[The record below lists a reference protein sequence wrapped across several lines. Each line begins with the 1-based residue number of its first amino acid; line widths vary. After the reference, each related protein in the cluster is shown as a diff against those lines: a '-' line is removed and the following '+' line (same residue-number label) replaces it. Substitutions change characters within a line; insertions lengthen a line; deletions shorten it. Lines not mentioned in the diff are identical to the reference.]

1 MLKISFRTLQV
12 ADRPTTE
19 QRNMGHFSTA
29 AGTTPLMLAAR
40 SGSVAVI
47 QQIVNVLGQ
56 LLVVDRLNQDGL

>member
-1 MLKISFRTLQV
+1 
-12 ADRPTTE
+12 
-19 QRNMGHFSTA
+19 
-29 AGTTPLMLAAR
+29 MLAAR